1 MADRSIFWK
10 MVDRTKPSKL
20 RVFAESELRDCQ
32 DYFLEIQSDST
43 LPSNEIITA
52 SERLTLIRSEI
63 NLRHGDA
70 KHGQTQRLARWAIG
84 VGIVSIALAIISGV
98 AQRLANKPTQKSWP
112 AAIETPAVA
121 TPTVPTATPQ
131 LSPAPTARRLRDYV
145 SAFVLAGLDPHV
157 PAEVNFFADRVQYY
171 DQGVINREKVR
182 EDLQRYAARWPERR
196 FWLAGDI
203 TVEPQN
209 GNRVRVTFPLR
220 YELRKGAK
228 HSSGK
233 VDKILVLE
241 PAGDDLQIVAVSER
255 KAE

>member
-1 MADRSIFWK
+1 MADRSNFRK

-20 RVFAESELRDCQ
+20 RVFAESELQDCQ

-43 LPSNEIITA
+43 LPPNEIITA

-98 AQRLANKPTQKSWP
+98 AQRLAKKPIQK
-112 AAIETPAVA
+112 
-121 TPTVPTATPQ
+121 
-131 LSPAPTARRLRDYV
+131 
-145 SAFVLAGLDPHV
+145 
-157 PAEVNFFADRVQYY
+157 
-171 DQGVINREKVR
+171 
-182 EDLQRYAARWPERR
+182 RWPERR

-220 YELRKGAK
+220 YELRRGAK

-241 PAGDDLQIVAVSER
+241 PAGDDLQIVAGSER
-255 KAE
+255 